1 MMTRPIFDPDWRI
14 ADDLQ
19 LFLKDWIIENDPDVI
34 VEFGSGAS
42 TVEMAMA
49 KRHDAELISFEQSLI
64 YRNTTLA
71 ALEREPYV
79 NNTTVYHAHIF
90 DGWYDRFVVAPAL
103 TERII
108 DLVVVDGPGPC
119 VGRTREP
126 AMKWVYPR
134 LAEGGLIVLD
144 DGRRD
149 TEKLYVKHWQEQ
161 FPGLAVEYV
170 AHDHGTYLI
179 RKETDG

>member
-19 LFLKDWIIENDPDVI
+19 KWLFNYLWQDKFPINI

-42 TVEMAMA
+42 TIIFAHYAA
-49 KRHDAELISFEQSLI
+49 KANANVTSYEQSYDYLHKT
-64 YRNTTLA
+64 RQ
-71 ALEREPYV
+71 ALSFQGLYADTHFAP
-79 NNTTVYHAHIF
+79 IK
-90 DGWYDRFVVAPAL
+90 DGWYDPDIVESTIPDS
-103 TERII
+103 I
-108 DLVVVDGPGPC
+108 DLALIDGPGPC

-126 AMKWVYPR
+126 AMEFLYPR
-134 LAEGGLIVLD
+134 LAPGGLIVLD
-144 DGRRD
+144 DGRR
-149 TEKLYVKHWQEQ
+149 EMEQLYVEHWQEQ

-179 RKETDG
+179 RKG